1 MKMLVSSALLAML
14 LLPGTV
20 RSADVMPAEVKKD
33 DKCRVCGMF
42 VAKYRNWISQIV
54 FSDGTA
60 AFFDGPK
67 DMMKY
72 YLDPSKY
79 DPGMKKADIAAV
91 FVTDYYS
98 VKPIDGRTAF
108 YVIGSD
114 VFGPMGAELVPLA
127 SEPQARGFL
136 KDHKGTKIL
145 KFDEIRPEHLR

>member
-1 MKMLVSSALLAML
+1 MKMFATSALLALL
-14 LLPGTV
+14 LLPGTA

-54 FSDGTA
+54 FSGGTA

-72 YLDPSKY
+72 YLDPGKY
-79 DPGMKKADIAAV
+79 DPGKKADIAAI

-98 VKPIDGRTAF
+98 LKLIDGRAAF

-127 SEPQARGFL
+127 NETQARGFL
-136 KDHKGTKIL
+136 KDHKGAKVL
-145 KFDEIRPEHLR
+145 KFDEIRPEHLQ